1 MNPYV
6 IVTDSSCDLPASLVA
21 EYGLEVVQLAVS
33 LDGGEPT
40 PNNELDLK
48 DFYAK
53 LRAKA
58 RATTSAVNPDA
69 FAGVFEKYLSAG
81 TDVLYLGFSSGL
93 SGTCNAGF
101 VAARELSEKYPDRKC
116 AVVDTLCASL
126 GEGLIVVLA
135 ARKKAAGATLDEVRD
150 YVEKT
155 KLNLTHL
162 FTVDDLFFLKRG
174 GRVSALTA
182 VAGSALGI
190 KPLLHVDNEG
200 HLIKTGIKRG
210 RTPSINALC
219 ERMKELAI
227 DPAEQLVFISHGDC
241 EDEANYLAEK
251 IKSEMGVKEP
261 ILVSYIGPV
270 IGAHSG
276 PGTVALFFIG
286 KER

>member
-6 IVTDSSCDLPASLVA
+6 IITDSSCDLPQSVVA
-21 EYGLEVVQLAVS
+21 EYGLEVVQLSVS
-33 LDGGEPT
+33 LDGGAPT
-40 PNNELDLK
+40 PNNELDIK
-48 DFYAK
+48 AFYAQ

-69 FAGVFEKYLSAG
+69 FAGVFEKYLSQG

-116 AVVDTLCASL
+116 LVVDTLCASL
-126 GEGLIVVLA
+126 GQGLLVVLA
-135 ARKKAAGATLDEVRD
+135 AKKKAEGATIEQVRD
-150 YVEKT
+150 FAEST

-190 KPLLHVDNEG
+190 KPLLHVDDAG

-219 ERMKELAI
+219 ERMKEIAI

-241 EDEANYLAEK
+241 EEEANYLAEK
-251 IKSEMGVKEP
+251 IKAEMGVKQP
-261 ILVSYIGPV
+261 ILVSHVGPV

-276 PGTVALFFIG
+276 PGTMALFFIG

>member
-1 MNPYV
+1 MSPYV
-6 IVTDSSCDLPASLVA
+6 IITDSSCDLPQALVD
-21 EYGLEVVQLAVS
+21 EYGLTVIQLSVS

-40 PNNELDLK
+40 PNNKLDIK
-48 DFYAK
+48 DFYAQ
-53 LRAKA
+53 LRAKK

-69 FAGVFEKYLSAG
+69 FSGVFEKYLSAG

-101 VAARELSEKYPDRKC
+101 VAARELAEKYPDRKC
-116 AVVDTLCASL
+116 LVADTLCASL
-126 GEGLIVVLA
+126 GEGLLVVLA
-135 ARKKAAGATLDEVRD
+135 AKKKAEGATIDEVHD
-150 YVEKT
+150 YVEKN
-155 KLNLTHL
+155 KLNLVHL

-190 KPLLHVDNEG
+190 KPILHVDNNG
-200 HLIKTGIKRG
+200 HLIKIGIKRG
-210 RTPSINALC
+210 RTSSIDDLC
-219 ERMKELAI
+219 ARMKALAI

-241 EDEANYLAEK
+241 EDEAKYLAEK
-251 IKSEMGVKEP
+251 VKAEMGVKQP
-261 ILVSYIGPV
+261 ILISHVGPV

>member
-6 IVTDSSCDLPASLVA
+6 IVTDSSCDLPQSLIA
-21 EYGLEVVQLAVS
+21 EYGLEVIQLAVS

-40 PNNELDLK
+40 PNNELNLK
-48 DFYAK
+48 DFYAQ
-53 LRAKA
+53 LRAKK
-58 RATTSAVNPDA
+58 RATTSAANPEA
-69 FAGVFEKYLSAG
+69 FSCVFEKYLSAG

-101 VAARELSEKYPDRKC
+101 VAAREMSEKYPARKC
-116 AVVDTLCASL
+116 LVVDTLCASL
-126 GEGLIVVLA
+126 GEGLMVVLA
-135 ARKKAAGATLDEVRD
+135 ARKKQAGATIEEVRD
-150 YVEKT
+150 YVEQS
-155 KLNLTHL
+155 KLNLVHL

-190 KPLLHVDNEG
+190 KPVLHVDNAG
-200 HLIKTGIKRG
+200 HLVKIGVKRG
-210 RTPSINALC
+210 RTPSLNDLC

-241 EDEANYLAEK
+241 EDEANCLAEK
-251 IKSEMGVKEP
+251 IKAEMGVKEP
-261 ILVSYIGPV
+261 VLVSYIGPV